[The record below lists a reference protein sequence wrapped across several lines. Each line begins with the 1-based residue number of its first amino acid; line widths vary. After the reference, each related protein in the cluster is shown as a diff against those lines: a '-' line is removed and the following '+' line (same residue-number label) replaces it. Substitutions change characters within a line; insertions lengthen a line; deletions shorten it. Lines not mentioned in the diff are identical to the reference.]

1 MRVTITARHTD
12 VSDDLRRR
20 ARELVERLARV
31 APRPEDAQVIFG
43 DDHDVA
49 VVELRLH
56 VARGDVLVGRAEGT
70 DHRSALDRAA
80 ARVRRQLD
88 KSPAKRTGPA
98 RRRARSR
105 EGGGK

>member
-12 VSDDLRRR
+12 VSDDLRLR

-31 APRPEDAQVIFG
+31 APRPEDAQVIFS

-88 KSPAKRTGPA
+88 KSPAKRTGTV
-98 RRRARSR
+98 RRRARAR
-105 EGGGK
+105 EGGSE

>member
-1 MRVTITARHTD
+1 MRVTITARHTE
-12 VSDDLRRR
+12 VSDDLRQR
-20 ARELVERLARV
+20 ARELVDRLARV

-56 VARGDVLVGRAEGT
+56 VARGDVLVGRAEAT

-88 KSPAKRTGPA
+88 KSPAKRSGPA
-98 RRRARSR
+98 LRRARAR
-105 EGGGK
+105 EGGSK

>member
-12 VSDDLRRR
+12 VSGDLRRR

-49 VVELRLH
+49 IVELRLH
-56 VARGDVLVGRAEGT
+56 VARGDVLVGRAEAA

-88 KSPAKRTGPA
+88 KSPAKRSGPA
-98 RRRARSR
+98 RRRARAR
-105 EGGGK
+105 GGDST